1 MLTASDKHAL
11 LLFVAECELGRTKKE
26 RLWWMVGTTSG
37 GDYIARVQLNGVTH
51 AAEGGSIADAVN
63 ALGQKLLSHGLLTTK
78 DKISVG

>member
-1 MLTASDKHAL
+1 
-11 LLFVAECELGRTKKE
+11 
-26 RLWWMVGTTSG
+26 MVGTTSG